1 MTDTSKEA
9 VEALIESRWAYRAP
23 DAAPAI
29 LLRALMAERD
39 ELQAQLQDQALSHL
53 SAMGQLTDQ
62 LSAPAHAA
70 KVLLREWE
78 ERGEGP
84 LGELN
89 CYTPDAYHSYATM
102 EPDVDG
108 EWVKFD
114 DVKTA
119 LRSIAEQDQDT

>member
-70 KVLLREWE
+70 KVLLGVLKPITDDDA
-78 ERGEGP
+78 RGK
-84 LGELN
+84 
-89 CYTPDAYHSYATM
+89 AHSLISYRN
-102 EPDVDG
+102 G
-108 EWVKFD
+108 YSL
-114 DVKTA
+114 A
-119 LRSIAEQDQDT
+119 LSDLRAIAEQEGE